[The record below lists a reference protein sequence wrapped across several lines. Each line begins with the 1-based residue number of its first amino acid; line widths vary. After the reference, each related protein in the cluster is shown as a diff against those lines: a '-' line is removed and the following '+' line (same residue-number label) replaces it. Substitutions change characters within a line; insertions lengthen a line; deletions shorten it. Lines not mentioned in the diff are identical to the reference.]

1 MSIETLKGL
10 TLLESLSE
18 PVPATVSQYL
28 RDNLATGTGPYGS
41 FTVMDFLGVAAGG
54 DVTNMMLQV
63 PVLINTMDVTV
74 LQGLYNDML
83 ATVSGTY
90 GPNTGPVTIPAGPA
104 AGVYATGDLAFTT
117 GLIPAAQAE
126 IANLIA
132 AYPVETSD
140 LNNVFD
146 TISAQI
152 FREAVN
158 QAKAGINYDDLPGGS
173 QSSALSFASSLSQY
187 GQDNTPYNS
196 AMFLNTVAQ
205 FGNLPGQAI
214 IGALREARNYQSLNE
229 AGILSSNFAVPI
241 TWPGESPGGNANV
254 LTPLP
259 PVQPPV
265 VPAPPQDQPATNS
278 ISTNYTVDEAIAR
291 SQAGN
296 APVNSD
302 TRSLPPPV
310 DPGPIPVPP
319 PTTPRAALNPPPST
333 DGPTIRLKRSGST
346 AFPGQLTVITASV
359 FVAALN
365 NYPIGTKVPYT
376 ISGIDPSKVS
386 VTTIEASSSDPGMPL
401 DGTFE
406 IVGTRIGYF
415 GIIVDPTWTEDTI
428 ITIEVEGAKTY
439 LGITPRPPSVITG
452 TIEFQRFYENALP
465 SSKYLFGNAIES
477 LEAGKAFW
485 VQALASTIRQGDRY
499 DGTIIVESG
508 PGFSK
513 RFSTQIIISPYR
525 VFRNENPQEIQRARQ
540 ESSYNASLI
549 RVPATAIAE
558 PGLARITLSVDAG
571 SFGYSNSTI
580 VNVVPP
586 EYPRQIFF
594 TSAARRSESQYNAA
608 GNSVKQLDYNEIFSI
623 IVIGPPNTPFDW
635 TGFDEK
641 GTSTTDA
648 TGKCVFPN
656 IKAPNRAYRTFVTA
670 KWPDGEVITQFV
682 GIG

>member
-1 MSIETLKGL
+1 
-10 TLLESLSE
+10 
-18 PVPATVSQYL
+18 
-28 RDNLATGTGPYGS
+28 
-41 FTVMDFLGVAAGG
+41 
-54 DVTNMMLQV
+54 
-63 PVLINTMDVTV
+63 
-74 LQGLYNDML
+74 
-83 ATVSGTY
+83 
-90 GPNTGPVTIPAGPA
+90 
-104 AGVYATGDLAFTT
+104 
-117 GLIPAAQAE
+117 
-126 IANLIA
+126 
-132 AYPVETSD
+132 
-140 LNNVFD
+140 
-146 TISAQI
+146 
-152 FREAVN
+152 
-158 QAKAGINYDDLPGGS
+158 
-173 QSSALSFASSLSQY
+173 
-187 GQDNTPYNS
+187 
-196 AMFLNTVAQ
+196 
-205 FGNLPGQAI
+205 
-214 IGALREARNYQSLNE
+214 
-229 AGILSSNFAVPI
+229 
-241 TWPGESPGGNANV
+241 V

-278 ISTNYTVDEAIAR
+278 ISTNYTVDEAVAR
-291 SQAGN
+291 YVAGN
-296 APVNSD
+296 SPTNSD

-319 PTTPRAALNPPPST
+319 PTTPRAALNPPPSV

-365 NYPIGTKVPYT
+365 DYPIGTKVPYT

-439 LGITPRPPSVITG
+439 LGIAPRPPGVIKG

-465 SSKYLFGNAIES
+465 SSKYHFGNAIES
-477 LEAGKAFW
+477 LEAGKVFW
-485 VQALASTIRQGDRY
+485 VQARASTIRQGDRY

-525 VFRNENPQEIQRARQ
+525 LLTGLNQEERDRARK
-540 ESSYNASLI
+540 ESSFNASLI

-558 PGLARITLSVDAG
+558 PGLARITIVVDAG
-571 SFGYSNSTI
+571 NFGYSNSIT

-594 TSAARRSESQYNAA
+594 TSAARRNESLAQAA
-608 GNSVKQLDYNEIFSI
+608 GNSVKQLDYNEIFTI

-656 IKAPNRAYRTFVTA
+656 LKAPNTAYKAFVTA
-670 KWPDGEVITQFV
+670 KWPDGEVTTQFV

>member
-18 PVPATVSQYL
+18 PVPATVSQYF

-41 FTVMDFLGVAAGG
+41 FTVMDFLGTAAGG

-63 PVLINTMDVTV
+63 PVLINTMNVTV

-132 AYPVETSD
+132 TYPVETGD

-158 QAKAGINYDDLPGGS
+158 QAKTGLNYDDLPSGS
-173 QSSALSFASSLSQY
+173 QSGALSFASSLAQY

-196 AMFLNTVAQ
+196 AVFLNTVAQ

-214 IGALREARNYQSLNE
+214 IGCLREGRNYQSLNE
-229 AGILSSNFAVPI
+229 AGILSTNFAVPS
-241 TWPGESPGGNANV
+241 TYPGDSPGGNANV

-265 VPAPPQDQPATNS
+265 IPAPPQNQPPTNS
-278 ISTNYTVDEAIAR
+278 ISTNYSVDEAVAR
-291 SQAGN
+291 YFAN
-296 APVNSD
+296 ASTNSD
-302 TRSLPPPV
+302 IRSLPPPV
-310 DPGPIPVPP
+310 DPGPMLTPP
-319 PTTPRAALNPPPST
+319 PTAPTVRPAFSPPRSV
-333 DGPTIRLKRSGST
+333 DGPTIRLNRSGSS
-346 AFPGQLTVITASV
+346 ALPGQLTVITADV
-359 FVAALN
+359 FFAAMN
-365 NYPIGTKVPYT
+365 DYPIGTRVPYT

-386 VTTIEASSSDPGMPL
+386 VMTVQSVSSDPGIPL

-406 IVGTRIGYF
+406 ISTTRQGYF
-415 GIIVDPTWTEDTI
+415 GIVVDPAWREDVI
-428 ITIEVEGAKTY
+428 ITIDVEGAKTY
-439 LGITPRPPSVITG
+439 LGITPQDPVNTQG
-452 TIEFQRFYENALP
+452 TIEFLGFFENAPP
-465 SSKYLFGNAIES
+465 SSKYHFGDAIES
-477 LEAGKAFW
+477 LEAGKVFW
-485 VQALASTIRQGDRY
+485 IQVRASTIREGDSY
-499 DGTIIVESG
+499 DGTVVVESG
-508 PGFSK
+508 PAFEK
-513 RFSTQIIISPYR
+513 RFSMQVLISPYLLLTGL
-525 VFRNENPQEIQRARQ
+525 NQEERDRIRD
-540 ESSYNASLI
+540 SSTYNASLL

-558 PGLARITLSVDAG
+558 PGLAKITITVDG
-571 SFGYSNSTI
+571 RYSNSTT

-586 EYPRQIFF
+586 QYSRDIVF
-594 TSAARRSESQYNAA
+594 TSAARQSQSQYYAA
-608 GNSVKQLDYNEIFSI
+608 GNSVTQLDYNEIFSI
-623 IVIGPPNTPFDW
+623 IVTGPPNTPFDW
-635 TGFDEK
+635 TGFDAS
-641 GTSTTDA
+641 GTSATDA
-648 TGKCVFPN
+648 TGRCVFPN
-656 IKAPNRAYRTFVTA
+656 IKAPDTAYKTFATV
-670 KWPDGEVITQFV
+670 KWPDGEIIAQFV
-682 GIG
+682 NIG